1 MIPHVKQF
9 SIPDDRTA
17 ARPSE
22 NAFYSPLV
30 TDSMPLLAYLSNER
44 VAVAGISDV
53 AIVGN
58 GKCELV
64 SPAFPCVESVH
75 SFDGGY
81 AVVYSDGVE
90 QPLRLAVFNSNGGKT
105 GEIPLG
111 NEVLGIDVSGS
122 SALFA
127 VDEKIMLIDLARA
140 KVSSTIN
147 VDEPVLR
154 VSFFGS
160 KNICVVT
167 SAGVREITI

>member
-1 MIPHVKQF
+1 M
-9 SIPDDRTA
+9 
-17 ARPSE
+17 
-22 NAFYSPLV
+22 
-30 TDSMPLLAYLSNER
+30 
-44 VAVAGISDV
+44 
-53 AIVGN
+53 
-58 GKCELV
+58 
-64 SPAFPCVESVH
+64 
-75 SFDGGY
+75 
-81 AVVYSDGVE
+81 E